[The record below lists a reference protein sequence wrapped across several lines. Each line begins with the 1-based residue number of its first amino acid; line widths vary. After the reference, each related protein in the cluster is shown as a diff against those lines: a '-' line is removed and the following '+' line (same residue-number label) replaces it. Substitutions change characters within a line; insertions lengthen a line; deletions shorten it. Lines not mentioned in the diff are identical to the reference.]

1 MTDIIN
7 VESQAVGVRTAETI
21 ATEINTIKRQ
31 TQKIMLASSIEIG
44 KRLTEAKELV
54 DHGQW
59 SQWLQKNVNY
69 SERTAQNLMRVY
81 DQYGEKFGMTEMDS
95 LFASGAPNVFEELS
109 YTQALALLSLPTEEE
124 REQFVEENDVANM
137 STREMQDA
145 IKAKVDAE
153 ARAND
158 AEARASN
165 AERMVVQEQQ
175 RADLAEKNLENVK
188 AQLRNADEQKTDILE
203 QARKER
209 ETLAARV
216 KELEARP
223 AVSQDQTE
231 EIDKL
236 KQKIKELEDNGPDQ
250 DKLVFQG
257 HLVVLE
263 NEFNAMLNDIENIDD
278 GDKRQKF
285 VEAARKML
293 SRLQQYV

>member
-158 AEARASN
+158 AEVRASD
-165 AERMVVQEQQ
+165 AERMVVQEQK

-188 AQLRNADEQKTDILE
+188 AKLRNADEQKTDILE

-209 ETLAARV
+209 EALAARV

>member
-158 AEARASN
+158 AEARASD

-209 ETLAARV
+209 EALAARV

>member
-1 MTDIIN
+1 M
-7 VESQAVGVRTAETI
+7 
-21 ATEINTIKRQ
+21 
-31 TQKIMLASSIEIG
+31 
-44 KRLTEAKELV
+44 
-54 DHGQW
+54 
-59 SQWLQKNVNY
+59 
-69 SERTAQNLMRVY
+69 
-81 DQYGEKFGMTEMDS
+81 
-95 LFASGAPNVFEELS
+95 
-109 YTQALALLSLPTEEE
+109 
-124 REQFVEENDVANM
+124 
-137 STREMQDA
+137 
-145 IKAKVDAE
+145 DAE

-158 AEARASN
+158 AEARASD